1 MRFRKIAVL
10 LATMA
15 LVAAACGSDSDSTE
29 SAAETTAAPAETTAA
44 PADESFVLGV
54 SNTTVGNGWREQMI
68 CAIKAEALSSGVIS
82 EIKLANREAGIT
94 EQIADLQGLIA
105 QGVDAIVFAPVD
117 PEALNAVIEEGADQG
132 IIMVAVDSRVTT
144 DAAYIVSNDQVA
156 YGANGA
162 AWLFDQ
168 LGGEGKVVYM
178 RGIDGVGADTD
189 RDMGFQ
195 AELAKNPGIEVVQ
208 EVFTDWSPATGA
220 QQALEIMNST
230 EFDGIWTSGIDY
242 TVVPQFEVAGL
253 DYKPVVGA
261 DNNGFL
267 QQMIELEGDGF
278 VGAAVTNP
286 PAIGGVGAAIAID
299 LLKGNE
305 HPRETILDPAVFD
318 IVNNPEDV
326 NRMYIPDLDVGSS
339 SYIEIDPWTTYDAQQ
354 VVDCKGPGE

>member
-1 MRFRKIAVL
+1 MRLRKLLVL
-10 LATMA
+10 LAAIA
-15 LVAAACGSDSDSTE
+15 LIAAACGSDGDSTD
-29 SAAETTAAPAETTAA
+29 SAATTAAAAAATTAAPA
-44 PADESFVLGV
+44 ADSFVLGV

-82 EIKLANREAGIT
+82 EIKLANREAGVT

-105 QGVDAIVFAPVD
+105 QGVDAIVFNPVD
-117 PEALNAVIEEGADQG
+117 PEALNPVIEEGAAQG
-132 IIMVAVDSRVTT
+132 IVMVAVDNRVTT
-144 DAAYIVSNDQVA
+144 TDAYVVSNDQVA

-162 AWLFDQ
+162 KWLFEE

-189 RDMGFQ
+189 RDTGFQ
-195 AELAKNPGIEVVQ
+195 AELANYPGIEVVE

-230 EFDGIWTSGIDY
+230 SFDGIWTSGIDY
-242 TVVPQFEVAGL
+242 TIVPQFDVAGVE
-253 DYKPVVGA
+253 YTPVVGA

-267 QQMIELEGDGF
+267 EQMIELEGEGF

-286 PAIGGVGAAIAID
+286 PAIGGVATAIAID
-299 LLKGNE
+299 LLKGND
-305 HPRETILDPAVFD
+305 HPQQTILDPAVFD
-318 IVNNPEDV
+318 MANNSDDV

-339 SYIEIDPWTTYDAQQ
+339 SYIEIAPWTTYDAAQ